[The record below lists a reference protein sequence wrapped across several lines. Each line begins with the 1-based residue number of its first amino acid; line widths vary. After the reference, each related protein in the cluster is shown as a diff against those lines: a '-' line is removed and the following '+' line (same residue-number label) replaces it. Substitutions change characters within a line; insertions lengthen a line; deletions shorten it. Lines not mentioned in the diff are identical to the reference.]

1 MGESF
6 PFVEF
11 MLEIILKSMQDIQ
24 KSSQKILSLI
34 ASNPHITITVISENL
49 GMSEAGVKFDKSPPP
64 FFYSIFQCLRW
75 SLMTLFFKNIIHR
88 YLRHPMSIFLFLLLK
103 SSF

>member
-1 MGESF
+1 MGESS

-34 ASNPHITITVISENL
+34 ASNPHITISSISENL
-49 GMSEAGVKFDKSPPP
+49 GMSEAGVKKV
-64 FFYSIFQCLRW
+64 I
-75 SLMTLFFKNIIHR
+75 KV
-88 YLRHPMSIFLFLLLK
+88 LK
-103 SSF
+103 EENKLKRIGSQKGGKWEIC

>member
-1 MGESF
+1 MQKTKVSTAMGGGGS

-34 ASNPHITITVISENL
+34 ASNPHITISSISENL
-49 GMSEAGVKFDKSPPP
+49 GMSEAGVKKV
-64 FFYSIFQCLRW
+64 I
-75 SLMTLFFKNIIHR
+75 KV
-88 YLRHPMSIFLFLLLK
+88 LK
-103 SSF
+103 EENKLKRIGSQKRGKWEIC